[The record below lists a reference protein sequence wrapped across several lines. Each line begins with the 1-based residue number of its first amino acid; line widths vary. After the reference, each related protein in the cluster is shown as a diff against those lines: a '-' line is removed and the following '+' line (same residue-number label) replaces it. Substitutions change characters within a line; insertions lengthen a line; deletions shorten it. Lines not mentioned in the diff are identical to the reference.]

1 MKEWLWES
9 IHMAGFIGSIGLGV
23 FYKLPQSPQ
32 GHQRPVVLVPGLLG
46 RGLEFY
52 KLRRALIEAGYPV
65 YIPDL
70 GFQAG
75 EIAPKFE
82 QLDRF
87 LTDHQLQ
94 DFYLIG
100 YSLGTWVAQGIL
112 PKWESKVYRFI
123 TLGVAFEGTKMGWC
137 LPLKAAYQ
145 LREGSNLVRQQALK
159 NRQLH
164 PRHINLYAQ
173 SEEIVLPLKSSLAP
187 KAYKQHQIPIKGH
200 LNLVLHSKSIQW
212 IVSRLHQ
219 EDQLSGVGHSLK
231 IKKRSKP
238 EVTQN
243 HLTARF

>member
-32 GHQRPVVLVPGLLG
+32 GPRRPVVLVPGLLG

-52 KLRRALIEAGYPV
+52 KLRQALIEAGYPV

-82 QLDRF
+82 QLDQF
-87 LTDHQLQ
+87 LTHHQLQ

-100 YSLGTWVAQGIL
+100 YSLGAWVAQGIMS
-112 PKWESKVYRFI
+112 KWESRVYRFI

-145 LREGSNLVRQQALK
+145 LREGSALVRQQALK

-200 LNLVLHSKSIQW
+200 LNLVLHSKSIQT
-212 IVSRLHQ
+212 ILGHLAH
-219 EDQLSGVGHSLK
+219 EDSLSDLSQRFGVTPVAKVNK
-231 IKKRSKP
+231 IIP
-238 EVTQN
+238 V
-243 HLTARF
+243 LL